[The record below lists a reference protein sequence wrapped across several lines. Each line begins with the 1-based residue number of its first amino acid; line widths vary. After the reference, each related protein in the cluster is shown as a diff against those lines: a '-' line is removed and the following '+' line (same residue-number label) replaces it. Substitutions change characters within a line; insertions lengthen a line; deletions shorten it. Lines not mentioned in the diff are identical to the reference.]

1 MGGMALPVQGRG
13 SPLQRNVESSKPPH
27 LASPAASYSLQE
39 DAGFPSSLEPQN
51 RLCLLKSEL
60 ILLQS

>member
-1 MGGMALPVQGRG
+1 MALPVQGRG
-13 SPLQRNVESSKPPH
+13 SPLQRSVESSKPPR

-39 DAGFPSSLEPQN
+39 DAGFPSNLEPHN
-51 RLCLLKSEL
+51 WLCRLKLEL